1 MPHFL
6 TLDDILFIH
15 RQEIKLACGETNIRD
30 KEGVR
35 ACVDAPQATFGEDYL
50 QDIFGMAA
58 SYLTCLVI
66 RHPFVDGNKR
76 AALASAL
83 TFLYLNGYSV
93 NEEFDLE
100 LARLVLDFLAKKKSK
115 EDVVEHFRSKA
126 FKR

>member
-15 RQEIKLACGETNIRD
+15 RQEIKLAGGEPNIRD
-30 KEGVR
+30 KEGIR
-35 ACVDAPQATFGEDYL
+35 ACVDAPQATFEGDYL

-93 NEEFDLE
+93 KEETDLE
-100 LARLVLDFLAKKKSK
+100 LAQLVLDFLAKKKSK
-115 EDVVEHFRSKA
+115 EDVIEYIRSNA
-126 FKR
+126 VKR

>member
-6 TLDDILFIH
+6 SLDDILFIH
-15 RQEIKLACGETNIRD
+15 RQEIRLSGGEPNIRD
-30 KEGVR
+30 KDGVR
-35 ACVDAPQATFGEDYL
+35 ACVDAPQATFGGDYL

-83 TFLYLNGYSV
+83 TFLYLNGYNV
-93 NEEFDLE
+93 NEGTDLE
-100 LARLVLDFLAKKKSK
+100 LAQLVLDYLAKKKSK
-115 EDVVEHFRSKA
+115 EDIVEHFRSKSV
-126 FKR
+126 KR

>member
-15 RQEIKLACGETNIRD
+15 RQEIKLSGGEPNIRD
-30 KEGVR
+30 KDGVR
-35 ACVDAPQATFGEDYL
+35 ACVDAPMATFGGDYL

-76 AALASAL
+76 TALTSAL

-93 NEEFDLE
+93 KEETDLE
-100 LARLVLDFLAKKKSK
+100 LAQLVLDYLAKKKSK
-115 EDVVEHFRSKA
+115 EDVIEHFRSKA
-126 FKR
+126 LKR